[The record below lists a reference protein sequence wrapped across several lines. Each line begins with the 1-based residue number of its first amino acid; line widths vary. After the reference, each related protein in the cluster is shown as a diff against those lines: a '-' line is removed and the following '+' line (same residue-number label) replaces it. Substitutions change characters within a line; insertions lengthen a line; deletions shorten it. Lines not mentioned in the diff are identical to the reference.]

1 MGDGKVMGDRVTTE
15 SAETRLYR
23 FVGSVG
29 LDVRVLEGR
38 LQKVTLQ
45 KVGGLCPSVAAQ
57 LWSHKSCCTNDSIG
71 RIKTDKALLGKTLS
85 PRPTQ

>member
-1 MGDGKVMGDRVTTE
+1 MGDRVTTK

-29 LDVRVLEGR
+29 LDVRVLEVR
-38 LQKVTLQ
+38 LQKVTLQKVRLQ

>member
-1 MGDGKVMGDRVTTE
+1 MGDRVTTE

-29 LDVRVLEGR
+29 LDVRVLEVR
-38 LQKVTLQ
+38 LQKVTLQKVTLQKVTLQ

-57 LWSHKSCCTNDSIG
+57 LWSHNSGRTNLAARTIRS
-71 RIKTDKALLGKTLS
+71 AE
-85 PRPTQ
+85 